1 MGTEEK
7 DGGEERVG
15 VSEGGGAACE
25 GEEVAS
31 GEGGEGESL

>member
-15 VSEGGGAACE
+15 VAEGGGAACE
-25 GEEVAS
+25 VAVVA
-31 GEGGEGESL
+31 GAEGGEGALV